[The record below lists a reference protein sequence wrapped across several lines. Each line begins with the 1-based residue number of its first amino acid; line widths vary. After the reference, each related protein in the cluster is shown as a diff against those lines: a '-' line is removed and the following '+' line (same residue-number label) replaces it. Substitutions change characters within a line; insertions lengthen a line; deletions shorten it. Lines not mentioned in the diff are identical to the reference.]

1 MKRKR
6 LSIKTRVTL
15 WYTTLLAVLVGLVVA
30 AVLVMSDSMEE
41 MQAKKLL
48 ETAVNHAADLL
59 VYDGEDVTFLE
70 PVETYEN
77 GTYLLFYD
85 ENYRFLDG
93 SWPQKFPNGVDA
105 ANRAFQAIRRGN
117 TTYYV
122 YDHLLEF
129 ASGGVWI
136 RGIYE
141 ATGAQFILDN
151 VVRVI
156 LIALPALAALAALGG
171 WLITRNAFRVVDE
184 LRQQADSISG
194 GQDLSRRIPV
204 NGERDELH
212 RLAGTLNRMF
222 DRLEDSFQAE
232 QQFISDVSHELRTPT
247 AVILAECQYALE
259 SGQMAEQTAA
269 LEVIQRQGK
278 RMSRMTEE
286 MLTLSRMERGQTQ
299 LAREETDLTE
309 LVEVICEDQQE
320 LLPEHLTLRWELE
333 PVMAEVHQDMMIRLV
348 INLLNNAVRYAKS
361 KIMVTLTCQNDT
373 VTLTVADDGAGIA
386 PEHQKRIFQR
396 LYQVEGDRTR
406 KSGGLGLGLAMCDQ
420 IIRQHG
426 GPISV
431 ESTLGEGS
439 RFLVTFP
446 ARQPTMGQHNTA
458 EPTQSNSDNT
468 GAVSDAAPQQSDD
481 QPASSAKQES
491 TAPVM
496 TGYLPRGDAIQ
507 IALRHA
513 GLKQA
518 DICDLSCK
526 LEEENGVMIYQV
538 EFEHGQYEYEYE
550 IDAKS
555 GKILDVDIDD

>member
-41 MQAKKLL
+41 MQAKKIL
-48 ETAVNHAADLL
+48 ENAVDHAADLL
-59 VYDGEDVTFLE
+59 VYDGGDVTFLE
-70 PVETYEN
+70 PVDTYED
-77 GTYLLFYD
+77 GIYLLFYD

-93 SWPQKFPNGVDA
+93 SWPRKFPNGIDA
-105 ANRAFQAIRRGN
+105 ANRAFQAVRQGN

-129 ASGGVWI
+129 ESGGVWI

-141 ATGAQFILDN
+141 ATGAQFILDS

-156 LIALPALAALAALGG
+156 LIALPALAVLAALGG

-194 GQDLSRRIPV
+194 GQDLSRRLPV
-204 NGERDELH
+204 NGERDELY

-247 AVILAECQYALE
+247 AVILAECQYALGAE
-259 SGQMAEQTAA
+259 QAEQTAA

-299 LAREETDLTE
+299 LEREETDLTE

-333 PVMAEVHQDMMIRLV
+333 PVTAEVHQDMMIRLV

-361 KIMVTLTCQNDT
+361 EILVTLTCQHDT
-373 VTLTVADDGAGIA
+373 VTLTVADDGVGIE

-396 LYQVEGDRTR
+396 FYQVDGARAR

-426 GPISV
+426 GRISV
-431 ESTLGEGS
+431 ESTPGEGS

-446 ARQPTMGQHNTA
+446 ARQ
-458 EPTQSNSDNT
+458 
-468 GAVSDAAPQQSDD
+468 
-481 QPASSAKQES
+481 
-491 TAPVM
+491 
-496 TGYLPRGDAIQ
+496 
-507 IALRHA
+507 
-513 GLKQA
+513 
-518 DICDLSCK
+518 
-526 LEEENGVMIYQV
+526 EEET
-538 EFEHGQYEYEYE
+538 
-550 IDAKS
+550 
-555 GKILDVDIDD
+555 

>member
-41 MQAKKLL
+41 MQAKKIL
-48 ETAVNHAADLL
+48 ENAVNHAADLM
-59 VYDGEDVTFLE
+59 VYDGTDVTFLE
-70 PVETYEN
+70 PVDTYED
-77 GTYLLFYD
+77 GIYLLFYD
-85 ENYRFLDG
+85 ENYQFLDG
-93 SWPQKFPNGVDA
+93 SWPRKFPNGIDA
-105 ANRAFQAIRRGN
+105 ANRAFQAVRQGN

-141 ATGAQFILDN
+141 ATGAQFILDS

-156 LIALPALAALAALGG
+156 LIALPALVVLAALGG

-204 NGERDELH
+204 NGERDELYH
-212 RLAGTLNRMF
+212 LAGTLNRMF

-247 AVILAECQYALE
+247 AVILAECQYALGAE
-259 SGQMAEQTAA
+259 QAEQTAA

-333 PVMAEVHQDMMIRLV
+333 PVTAEVHQDMMIRLV

-361 KIMVTLTCQNDT
+361 EILVTLTCHHDT
-373 VTLTVADDGAGIA
+373 VTLTVADDGVGIE

-396 LYQVEGDRTR
+396 FYQVDGARAR

-426 GPISV
+426 GRISV
-431 ESTLGEGS
+431 ESTPGEGS
-439 RFLVTFP
+439 RFFVTFP
-446 ARQPTMGQHNTA
+446 ARQ
-458 EPTQSNSDNT
+458 E
-468 GAVSDAAPQQSDD
+468 
-481 QPASSAKQES
+481 
-491 TAPVM
+491 
-496 TGYLPRGDAIQ
+496 
-507 IALRHA
+507 
-513 GLKQA
+513 
-518 DICDLSCK
+518 
-526 LEEENGVMIYQV
+526 V
-538 EFEHGQYEYEYE
+538 ET
-550 IDAKS
+550 
-555 GKILDVDIDD
+555 

>member
-15 WYTTLLAVLVGLVVA
+15 WYTTLLAVLVGLVAA

-41 MQAKKLL
+41 MQAKKIL
-48 ETAVNHAADLL
+48 ENAVNHTADLL
-59 VYDGEDVTFLE
+59 VYDGTDVTFLE
-70 PVETYEN
+70 PVDTYE
-77 GTYLLFYD
+77 GGIYLLFYD
-85 ENYRFLDG
+85 EKYQFLDG
-93 SWPQKFPNGVDA
+93 SWPRKFPNGIDA
-105 ANRAFQAIRRGN
+105 ANHAFQAVRQGN

-129 ASGGVWI
+129 ESGGVWI

-141 ATGAQFILDN
+141 AIGTQFILDS

-156 LIALPALAALAALGG
+156 LIVLPTLVVLAALGG

-204 NGERDELH
+204 NGERDELYH
-212 RLAGTLNRMF
+212 LAGTLNRMF

-247 AVILAECQYALE
+247 AVILAECQYALGAE
-259 SGQMAEQTAA
+259 QAEQTAA

-286 MLTLSRMERGQTQ
+286 MLTLSRMEQGQTQ

-333 PVMAEVHQDMMIRLV
+333 PVTAEVHQDMMIRLV

-361 KIMVTLTCQNDT
+361 EILVTLTCHHDT
-373 VTLTVADDGAGIA
+373 VTLTVADDGVGIE

-396 LYQVEGDRTR
+396 FYQVDGARAR

-426 GPISV
+426 GRISV
-431 ESTLGEGS
+431 ESTPGEGS
-439 RFLVTFP
+439 RFFVTFP
-446 ARQPTMGQHNTA
+446 ARQ
-458 EPTQSNSDNT
+458 
-468 GAVSDAAPQQSDD
+468 
-481 QPASSAKQES
+481 
-491 TAPVM
+491 
-496 TGYLPRGDAIQ
+496 
-507 IALRHA
+507 
-513 GLKQA
+513 
-518 DICDLSCK
+518 
-526 LEEENGVMIYQV
+526 EEEP
-538 EFEHGQYEYEYE
+538 
-550 IDAKS
+550 
-555 GKILDVDIDD
+555 

>member
-15 WYTTLLAVLVGLVVA
+15 WYTTLLAVLVGLVAA

-41 MQAKKLL
+41 MQAKKIL
-48 ETAVNHAADLL
+48 ENAVNHAADLL
-59 VYDGEDVTFLE
+59 VYDGTDVTFWE
-70 PVETYEN
+70 PVDTYE
-77 GTYLLFYD
+77 GGIYLLFYD
-85 ENYRFLDG
+85 EKYQFLDG
-93 SWPQKFPNGVDA
+93 SWPRKFPNGIDA
-105 ANRAFQAIRRGN
+105 ANRAFQAVRQGN

-129 ASGGVWI
+129 ESGGVWI

-141 ATGAQFILDN
+141 AIGAQFILDS

-156 LIALPALAALAALGG
+156 LIVLPTLVVLAALGG

-204 NGERDELH
+204 NGERDELYH
-212 RLAGTLNRMF
+212 LAGTLNRMF
-222 DRLEDSFQAE
+222 DRLEDSFRAE

-247 AVILAECQYALE
+247 AVILAECQYALGAE
-259 SGQMAEQTAA
+259 QAEQTAA

-333 PVMAEVHQDMMIRLV
+333 PVTAEVHQDMMIRLV

-361 KIMVTLTCQNDT
+361 EILVTLTCHHDT
-373 VTLTVADDGAGIA
+373 VTLTVADDGVGIE

-396 LYQVEGDRTR
+396 FYQVDGARAR

-426 GPISV
+426 GRISV
-431 ESTLGEGS
+431 ESTPGEGS
-439 RFLVTFP
+439 RFFVTFP
-446 ARQPTMGQHNTA
+446 ARQEV
-458 EPTQSNSDNT
+458 EP
-468 GAVSDAAPQQSDD
+468 
-481 QPASSAKQES
+481 
-491 TAPVM
+491 
-496 TGYLPRGDAIQ
+496 
-507 IALRHA
+507 
-513 GLKQA
+513 
-518 DICDLSCK
+518 
-526 LEEENGVMIYQV
+526 
-538 EFEHGQYEYEYE
+538 
-550 IDAKS
+550 
-555 GKILDVDIDD
+555 

>member
-15 WYTTLLAVLVGLVVA
+15 WYTTLLAVLVGLVAA

-41 MQAKKLL
+41 MQAKKIL
-48 ETAVNHAADLL
+48 ENAVNHAADLL
-59 VYDGEDVTFLE
+59 VYDGTDVTFLE
-70 PVETYEN
+70 PVDTYE
-77 GTYLLFYD
+77 GGIYLLFYD
-85 ENYRFLDG
+85 ETYQFLDG
-93 SWPQKFPNGVDA
+93 SWPRKFPNGIDA
-105 ANRAFQAIRRGN
+105 ANHAFQAVRQGN

-129 ASGGVWI
+129 ESGGVWI

-141 ATGAQFILDN
+141 AIGTQFILDS

-156 LIALPALAALAALGG
+156 LIVLPTLVVLAALGG

-204 NGERDELH
+204 NGERDELYH
-212 RLAGTLNRMF
+212 LAGTLNRMF

-247 AVILAECQYALE
+247 AVILAECQYALGAE
-259 SGQMAEQTAA
+259 QAEQTAA

-333 PVMAEVHQDMMIRLV
+333 PVTAEVHQDMMIRLV

-361 KIMVTLTCQNDT
+361 EILVTLTCHHDT
-373 VTLTVADDGAGIA
+373 VTLTVADDGVGIE

-396 LYQVEGDRTR
+396 FYQVDGARAR

-426 GPISV
+426 GRISV
-431 ESTLGEGS
+431 ESTPGEGS
-439 RFLVTFP
+439 RFFVTFP
-446 ARQPTMGQHNTA
+446 ARQ
-458 EPTQSNSDNT
+458 E
-468 GAVSDAAPQQSDD
+468 
-481 QPASSAKQES
+481 
-491 TAPVM
+491 
-496 TGYLPRGDAIQ
+496 
-507 IALRHA
+507 
-513 GLKQA
+513 
-518 DICDLSCK
+518 
-526 LEEENGVMIYQV
+526 V
-538 EFEHGQYEYEYE
+538 ET
-550 IDAKS
+550 
-555 GKILDVDIDD
+555 

>member
-15 WYTTLLAVLVGLVVA
+15 WYTTLLAVLVGLVAA

-41 MQAKKLL
+41 MQAKKIL
-48 ETAVNHAADLL
+48 ENAVNHAADLM
-59 VYDGEDVTFLE
+59 VYDGTDVTFLE
-70 PVETYEN
+70 PVDTYED
-77 GTYLLFYD
+77 GIYLLFYD
-85 ENYRFLDG
+85 ENYQFLDG
-93 SWPQKFPNGVDA
+93 SWPRKFPNGIDA
-105 ANRAFQAIRRGN
+105 ANRAFQAVRQGN

-141 ATGAQFILDN
+141 AIGTQFILDS

-156 LIALPALAALAALGG
+156 LIALPALVVLAALGG

-204 NGERDELH
+204 NGERDELYH
-212 RLAGTLNRMF
+212 LAGTLNRMF

-247 AVILAECQYALE
+247 AVILAECQYALGAE
-259 SGQMAEQTAA
+259 QAEQTAA

-299 LAREETDLTE
+299 LEREETDLTE

-333 PVMAEVHQDMMIRLV
+333 PVTAEVHQDMMIRLV

-361 KIMVTLTCQNDT
+361 EILVTLTCHHDT
-373 VTLTVADDGAGIA
+373 VTLTVADDGVGIE

-396 LYQVEGDRTR
+396 FYQVDGARAR

-426 GPISV
+426 GRISV
-431 ESTLGEGS
+431 ESTPGKGS
-439 RFLVTFP
+439 RFFVTFP
-446 ARQPTMGQHNTA
+446 ARQ
-458 EPTQSNSDNT
+458 E
-468 GAVSDAAPQQSDD
+468 
-481 QPASSAKQES
+481 
-491 TAPVM
+491 
-496 TGYLPRGDAIQ
+496 
-507 IALRHA
+507 
-513 GLKQA
+513 
-518 DICDLSCK
+518 
-526 LEEENGVMIYQV
+526 V
-538 EFEHGQYEYEYE
+538 ET
-550 IDAKS
+550 
-555 GKILDVDIDD
+555 

>member
-15 WYTTLLAVLVGLVVA
+15 WYTTLLAVLVGLVAA

-41 MQAKKLL
+41 MQAKKIL
-48 ETAVNHAADLL
+48 ENAVNHAADLL
-59 VYDGEDVTFLE
+59 VYDGTDVTFLE
-70 PVETYEN
+70 PVDTYE
-77 GTYLLFYD
+77 GGIYLLFYD
-85 ENYRFLDG
+85 EKYQFLDG
-93 SWPQKFPNGVDA
+93 SWPRKFPNGIDA
-105 ANRAFQAIRRGN
+105 ANRAFQAVRQGN

-129 ASGGVWI
+129 ESGGVWI

-141 ATGAQFILDN
+141 AIGAQFILDS

-156 LIALPALAALAALGG
+156 LIVLPTLVVLAALGG

-204 NGERDELH
+204 NGERDELYH
-212 RLAGTLNRMF
+212 LAGTLNRMF

-247 AVILAECQYALE
+247 AVILAECQYALGAE
-259 SGQMAEQTAA
+259 QAEQTAA

-286 MLTLSRMERGQTQ
+286 MLTLSRMEQGQTQ

-309 LVEVICEDQQE
+309 LVEGICEDQQE

-333 PVMAEVHQDMMIRLV
+333 PVTAEVHQDMMIRLV

-361 KIMVTLTCQNDT
+361 EILVTLTCHHDT
-373 VTLTVADDGAGIA
+373 VTLTVADDGVGIE

-396 LYQVEGDRTR
+396 FYQVDGARAR

-426 GPISV
+426 GRISV
-431 ESTLGEGS
+431 ESTPGEGS
-439 RFLVTFP
+439 RFFVTFP
-446 ARQPTMGQHNTA
+446 ARQ
-458 EPTQSNSDNT
+458 E
-468 GAVSDAAPQQSDD
+468 V
-481 QPASSAKQES
+481 
-491 TAPVM
+491 
-496 TGYLPRGDAIQ
+496 
-507 IALRHA
+507 
-513 GLKQA
+513 
-518 DICDLSCK
+518 
-526 LEEENGVMIYQV
+526 
-538 EFEHGQYEYEYE
+538 
-550 IDAKS
+550 
-555 GKILDVDIDD
+555 

>member
-41 MQAKKLL
+41 MQAKKIL
-48 ETAVNHAADLL
+48 EDAVNHAADLL
-59 VYDGEDVTFLE
+59 VYDGTDVTFLE
-70 PVETYEN
+70 PVDTYED
-77 GTYLLFYD
+77 GIYLLFYD
-85 ENYRFLDG
+85 ENYQFLDG
-93 SWPQKFPNGVDA
+93 SWPRKFPNGIDA
-105 ANRAFQAIRRGN
+105 ANRAFQAVGQGN

-141 ATGAQFILDN
+141 ATGAQFILDS

-156 LIALPALAALAALGG
+156 LIALPTLVILAALGG

-184 LRQQADSISG
+184 LRQQADSISV
-194 GQDLSRRIPV
+194 GQDLSLRLPV
-204 NGERDELH
+204 NGERDELY

-247 AVILAECQYALE
+247 AVILAECQYALGAE
-259 SGQMAEQTAA
+259 QAEQTAA

-333 PVMAEVHQDMMIRLV
+333 PVTAEVHQDMMIRLV

-361 KIMVTLTCQNDT
+361 EILVTLTCPNDT
-373 VTLTVADDGAGIA
+373 VTLTVADDGVGIE

-396 LYQVEGDRTR
+396 FYQVDGARAR

-426 GPISV
+426 GSISV
-431 ESTLGEGS
+431 ESTPGEGS

-446 ARQPTMGQHNTA
+446 ARQ
-458 EPTQSNSDNT
+458 
-468 GAVSDAAPQQSDD
+468 
-481 QPASSAKQES
+481 
-491 TAPVM
+491 
-496 TGYLPRGDAIQ
+496 
-507 IALRHA
+507 
-513 GLKQA
+513 
-518 DICDLSCK
+518 
-526 LEEENGVMIYQV
+526 EEET
-538 EFEHGQYEYEYE
+538 
-550 IDAKS
+550 
-555 GKILDVDIDD
+555 

>member
-15 WYTTLLAVLVGLVVA
+15 WYTTLLAVLVGLVAA

-41 MQAKKLL
+41 MQAKKIL
-48 ETAVNHAADLL
+48 ENAVNHTADLL
-59 VYDGEDVTFLE
+59 VYDGTDVTFLE
-70 PVETYEN
+70 PVDTYE
-77 GTYLLFYD
+77 GGIYLLFYD
-85 ENYRFLDG
+85 EKYQFLDG
-93 SWPQKFPNGVDA
+93 SWPRKFPNGIDA
-105 ANRAFQAIRRGN
+105 ANRAFQAVRQGN

-129 ASGGVWI
+129 ESGGVWI

-141 ATGAQFILDN
+141 AIGTQFILDS

-156 LIALPALAALAALGG
+156 LIVLPTLVVLAALGG

-204 NGERDELH
+204 NGERDELYH
-212 RLAGTLNRMF
+212 LAGTLNRMF

-247 AVILAECQYALE
+247 AVILAECQYALGAE
-259 SGQMAEQTAA
+259 QAEQTAA

-333 PVMAEVHQDMMIRLV
+333 PVTAEVHQDMMIRLV

-361 KIMVTLTCQNDT
+361 EIMVTLTCHHDT
-373 VTLTVADDGAGIA
+373 VTLTVADDGVGIE

-396 LYQVEGDRTR
+396 FYQVDGARAR

-426 GPISV
+426 GRISV
-431 ESTLGEGS
+431 ESTPGEGS
-439 RFLVTFP
+439 RFFVTFP
-446 ARQPTMGQHNTA
+446 ARQ
-458 EPTQSNSDNT
+458 E
-468 GAVSDAAPQQSDD
+468 
-481 QPASSAKQES
+481 
-491 TAPVM
+491 
-496 TGYLPRGDAIQ
+496 
-507 IALRHA
+507 
-513 GLKQA
+513 
-518 DICDLSCK
+518 
-526 LEEENGVMIYQV
+526 V
-538 EFEHGQYEYEYE
+538 ET
-550 IDAKS
+550 
-555 GKILDVDIDD
+555 

>member
-15 WYTTLLAVLVGLVVA
+15 WYTTLLAVLVGLVAA

-41 MQAKKLL
+41 MQAKKIL
-48 ETAVNHAADLL
+48 ENAVNHAADLM
-59 VYDGEDVTFLE
+59 VYDGTDVTFLE
-70 PVETYEN
+70 PVDTYED
-77 GTYLLFYD
+77 GIYLLFYD
-85 ENYRFLDG
+85 ENYQFLDG
-93 SWPQKFPNGVDA
+93 SWPRKFPNGIDA
-105 ANRAFQAIRRGN
+105 ANRAFQAVRQGN

-141 ATGAQFILDN
+141 ATGAQFILDS

-156 LIALPALAALAALGG
+156 LIALPALVVLAALGG

-204 NGERDELH
+204 NGERDELYH
-212 RLAGTLNRMF
+212 LAGTLNRMF

-247 AVILAECQYALE
+247 AVILAECQYALGAE
-259 SGQMAEQTAA
+259 QAEQTAA

-299 LAREETDLTE
+299 LEREETDLTE

-333 PVMAEVHQDMMIRLV
+333 PVTAEVHQDMMIRLV

-361 KIMVTLTCQNDT
+361 EILVTLTCHHDT
-373 VTLTVADDGAGIA
+373 VTLTVADDGVGIE

-396 LYQVEGDRTR
+396 FYQVDGARAR

-426 GPISV
+426 GRISV
-431 ESTLGEGS
+431 ESTPGEGS
-439 RFLVTFP
+439 RFFVTFP
-446 ARQPTMGQHNTA
+446 ARQ
-458 EPTQSNSDNT
+458 E
-468 GAVSDAAPQQSDD
+468 
-481 QPASSAKQES
+481 
-491 TAPVM
+491 
-496 TGYLPRGDAIQ
+496 
-507 IALRHA
+507 
-513 GLKQA
+513 
-518 DICDLSCK
+518 
-526 LEEENGVMIYQV
+526 V
-538 EFEHGQYEYEYE
+538 ET
-550 IDAKS
+550 
-555 GKILDVDIDD
+555 

>member
-15 WYTTLLAVLVGLVVA
+15 WYTALLAVLVGLVAA

-41 MQAKKLL
+41 MQAKKIL
-48 ETAVNHAADLL
+48 ENAVNHAADLL
-59 VYDGEDVTFLE
+59 VYDGTDVTFLE
-70 PVETYEN
+70 PVDTYE
-77 GTYLLFYD
+77 GGIYLLFYD
-85 ENYRFLDG
+85 EKYQFLDG
-93 SWPQKFPNGVDA
+93 SWPRKFPNGIDA
-105 ANRAFQAIRRGN
+105 ANHAFQAVRQGN

-129 ASGGVWI
+129 ESGGVWI

-141 ATGAQFILDN
+141 AIGTQFILDS

-156 LIALPALAALAALGG
+156 LIVLPTLVVLAALGG

-204 NGERDELH
+204 NGERDELYH
-212 RLAGTLNRMF
+212 LAGTLNRMF

-247 AVILAECQYALE
+247 AVILAECQYALGAE
-259 SGQMAEQTAA
+259 QAEQTAA

-286 MLTLSRMERGQTQ
+286 MLTLSRMEQGQTQ

-361 KIMVTLTCQNDT
+361 EILVTLTCHHDT
-373 VTLTVADDGAGIA
+373 VTLTVADDGVGIE

-396 LYQVEGDRTR
+396 FYQVDGARAR

-426 GPISV
+426 GRISV
-431 ESTLGEGS
+431 ESTPGEGS
-439 RFLVTFP
+439 RFFVTFP
-446 ARQPTMGQHNTA
+446 ARQ
-458 EPTQSNSDNT
+458 E
-468 GAVSDAAPQQSDD
+468 
-481 QPASSAKQES
+481 
-491 TAPVM
+491 
-496 TGYLPRGDAIQ
+496 
-507 IALRHA
+507 
-513 GLKQA
+513 
-518 DICDLSCK
+518 
-526 LEEENGVMIYQV
+526 V
-538 EFEHGQYEYEYE
+538 ET
-550 IDAKS
+550 
-555 GKILDVDIDD
+555 

>member
-15 WYTTLLAVLVGLVVA
+15 WYTALLAVLVGLVAA

-41 MQAKKLL
+41 MQAKKIL
-48 ETAVNHAADLL
+48 ENAVNHAADLL
-59 VYDGEDVTFLE
+59 VYDGTDVTFLE
-70 PVETYEN
+70 PVDTYE
-77 GTYLLFYD
+77 GGIYLLFYD
-85 ENYRFLDG
+85 EKYQFLDG
-93 SWPQKFPNGVDA
+93 SWPRKFPNGIDA
-105 ANRAFQAIRRGN
+105 ANHAFQAVRQGN

-129 ASGGVWI
+129 ESGGVWI

-141 ATGAQFILDN
+141 AIGTQFILDS

-156 LIALPALAALAALGG
+156 LIVLPTLVVLAALGG

-204 NGERDELH
+204 NGERDELYH
-212 RLAGTLNRMF
+212 LAGTLNRMF

-247 AVILAECQYALE
+247 AVILAECQYALGAE
-259 SGQMAEQTAA
+259 QAEQTAA

-286 MLTLSRMERGQTQ
+286 MLTLSRMEQGQTR

-333 PVMAEVHQDMMIRLV
+333 PVTAEVHQDMMIRLV

-361 KIMVTLTCQNDT
+361 EILVTLTCHHDT
-373 VTLTVADDGAGIA
+373 VTLTVADDGVGIE

-396 LYQVEGDRTR
+396 FYQVDGARAR

-426 GPISV
+426 GRISV
-431 ESTLGEGS
+431 ESTPGEGS
-439 RFLVTFP
+439 RFFVTFP
-446 ARQPTMGQHNTA
+446 ARQ
-458 EPTQSNSDNT
+458 
-468 GAVSDAAPQQSDD
+468 
-481 QPASSAKQES
+481 
-491 TAPVM
+491 
-496 TGYLPRGDAIQ
+496 
-507 IALRHA
+507 
-513 GLKQA
+513 
-518 DICDLSCK
+518 
-526 LEEENGVMIYQV
+526 EEET
-538 EFEHGQYEYEYE
+538 
-550 IDAKS
+550 
-555 GKILDVDIDD
+555 

>member
-15 WYTTLLAVLVGLVVA
+15 WYTTLLAVLVGLVAA

-41 MQAKKLL
+41 MQAKKIL
-48 ETAVNHAADLL
+48 ENAVNHAADLM
-59 VYDGEDVTFLE
+59 VYDGTDVTFLE
-70 PVETYEN
+70 PVGTYED
-77 GTYLLFYD
+77 GIYLLFYD
-85 ENYRFLDG
+85 ENYQFLDG
-93 SWPQKFPNGVDA
+93 SWPRKFPNGIDA
-105 ANRAFQAIRRGN
+105 ANRAFQAVRQGN

-141 ATGAQFILDN
+141 AIGTQFILDS

-156 LIALPALAALAALGG
+156 LIALPALVVLAALGG

-204 NGERDELH
+204 NGERDELYH
-212 RLAGTLNRMF
+212 LAGTLNRMF

-247 AVILAECQYALE
+247 AVILAECQYALGAE
-259 SGQMAEQTAA
+259 QAEQTAA

-333 PVMAEVHQDMMIRLV
+333 PVTAEVHQDMMIRLV

-361 KIMVTLTCQNDT
+361 EILVTLTCHHDT
-373 VTLTVADDGAGIA
+373 VTLTVADDGVGIE

-396 LYQVEGDRTR
+396 FYQVDGARAR

-426 GPISV
+426 GRISV
-431 ESTLGEGS
+431 ESTPGEGS
-439 RFLVTFP
+439 RFFVTFP
-446 ARQPTMGQHNTA
+446 ARQ
-458 EPTQSNSDNT
+458 E
-468 GAVSDAAPQQSDD
+468 
-481 QPASSAKQES
+481 
-491 TAPVM
+491 
-496 TGYLPRGDAIQ
+496 
-507 IALRHA
+507 
-513 GLKQA
+513 
-518 DICDLSCK
+518 
-526 LEEENGVMIYQV
+526 V
-538 EFEHGQYEYEYE
+538 ET
-550 IDAKS
+550 
-555 GKILDVDIDD
+555 

>member
-41 MQAKKLL
+41 MQAKKIL
-48 ETAVNHAADLL
+48 ENAVNHAADLM

-70 PVETYEN
+70 PVDTYED
-77 GTYLLFYD
+77 GIYLLFYD
-85 ENYRFLDG
+85 ENYQFLDG
-93 SWPQKFPNGVDA
+93 SWPRKFPNGIDA
-105 ANRAFQAIRRGN
+105 ANRAFQAVRQGN

-141 ATGAQFILDN
+141 ATGAQFILDS

-156 LIALPALAALAALGG
+156 LIALPALVVLAALGG

-204 NGERDELH
+204 NGERDELYH
-212 RLAGTLNRMF
+212 LAGTLNRMF

-247 AVILAECQYALE
+247 AVILAECQYALGAE
-259 SGQMAEQTAA
+259 QAEQTAA

-333 PVMAEVHQDMMIRLV
+333 PVTAEVHQDMMIRLV

-361 KIMVTLTCQNDT
+361 EILVTLTCHHDT
-373 VTLTVADDGAGIA
+373 VTLTVADDGVGIE

-396 LYQVEGDRTR
+396 FYQVDGARAR

-426 GPISV
+426 GRISV
-431 ESTLGEGS
+431 ESTPGKGS
-439 RFLVTFP
+439 RFFVTFP
-446 ARQPTMGQHNTA
+446 ARQ
-458 EPTQSNSDNT
+458 
-468 GAVSDAAPQQSDD
+468 
-481 QPASSAKQES
+481 
-491 TAPVM
+491 
-496 TGYLPRGDAIQ
+496 
-507 IALRHA
+507 
-513 GLKQA
+513 
-518 DICDLSCK
+518 
-526 LEEENGVMIYQV
+526 EEET
-538 EFEHGQYEYEYE
+538 
-550 IDAKS
+550 
-555 GKILDVDIDD
+555 

>member
-15 WYTTLLAVLVGLVVA
+15 WYTTLLAVLVGLVAA

-41 MQAKKLL
+41 MQAKKIL
-48 ETAVNHAADLL
+48 ENAVNHAADLL
-59 VYDGEDVTFLE
+59 VYDGTDVTFLE
-70 PVETYEN
+70 PVDTYE
-77 GTYLLFYD
+77 GGIYLLFYD
-85 ENYRFLDG
+85 EKYQFLDG
-93 SWPQKFPNGVDA
+93 SWPRKFPNGIDA
-105 ANRAFQAIRRGN
+105 ANHAFQAVRQGN

-129 ASGGVWI
+129 ESGGVWI

-141 ATGAQFILDN
+141 AIDTQFILDS

-156 LIALPALAALAALGG
+156 LIVLPTLVVLAALGG

-204 NGERDELH
+204 NGERDELYH
-212 RLAGTLNRMF
+212 LAGTLNRMF

-247 AVILAECQYALE
+247 AVILAECQYALGAE
-259 SGQMAEQTAA
+259 QAEQTAA

-286 MLTLSRMERGQTQ
+286 MLTLSRMEQGQTQ

-333 PVMAEVHQDMMIRLV
+333 PVTAEVHQDMMIRLV

-361 KIMVTLTCQNDT
+361 EILVTLTCHHDT
-373 VTLTVADDGAGIA
+373 VTLTVADDGVGIE

-396 LYQVEGDRTR
+396 FYQVDGARAR

-426 GPISV
+426 GRISV
-431 ESTLGEGS
+431 ESTPGEGS
-439 RFLVTFP
+439 RFFVTFP
-446 ARQPTMGQHNTA
+446 ARQEV
-458 EPTQSNSDNT
+458 EP
-468 GAVSDAAPQQSDD
+468 
-481 QPASSAKQES
+481 
-491 TAPVM
+491 
-496 TGYLPRGDAIQ
+496 
-507 IALRHA
+507 
-513 GLKQA
+513 
-518 DICDLSCK
+518 
-526 LEEENGVMIYQV
+526 
-538 EFEHGQYEYEYE
+538 
-550 IDAKS
+550 
-555 GKILDVDIDD
+555 

>member
-15 WYTTLLAVLVGLVVA
+15 WYTTLLAVLVGLVAA

-41 MQAKKLL
+41 MQAKKIL
-48 ETAVNHAADLL
+48 ENAVNHTADLL
-59 VYDGEDVTFLE
+59 VYDGTDVTFLE
-70 PVETYEN
+70 PVDTYE
-77 GTYLLFYD
+77 GGIYLLFYD
-85 ENYRFLDG
+85 EKYQFLDG
-93 SWPQKFPNGVDA
+93 SWPRKFPNGIDA
-105 ANRAFQAIRRGN
+105 ANRAFQAVRQGN

-129 ASGGVWI
+129 ESGGVWI

-141 ATGAQFILDN
+141 AIGTQFILDS

-156 LIALPALAALAALGG
+156 LIVLPTLVVLAALGG

-204 NGERDELH
+204 NGERDELYH
-212 RLAGTLNRMF
+212 LAGTLNRMF

-247 AVILAECQYALE
+247 AVILAECQYALGAE
-259 SGQMAEQTAA
+259 QAEQTAA

-286 MLTLSRMERGQTQ
+286 MLTLSRMEQGQTQ

-333 PVMAEVHQDMMIRLV
+333 PVTAEVHQDMMIRLV

-361 KIMVTLTCQNDT
+361 EILVTLTCHHDT
-373 VTLTVADDGAGIA
+373 VTLTVADDGVGIE

-396 LYQVEGDRTR
+396 FYQVDGARAR

-426 GPISV
+426 GRISV
-431 ESTLGEGS
+431 ESTPGEGS
-439 RFLVTFP
+439 RFFVTFP
-446 ARQPTMGQHNTA
+446 ARQ
-458 EPTQSNSDNT
+458 
-468 GAVSDAAPQQSDD
+468 
-481 QPASSAKQES
+481 
-491 TAPVM
+491 
-496 TGYLPRGDAIQ
+496 
-507 IALRHA
+507 
-513 GLKQA
+513 
-518 DICDLSCK
+518 
-526 LEEENGVMIYQV
+526 EEET
-538 EFEHGQYEYEYE
+538 
-550 IDAKS
+550 
-555 GKILDVDIDD
+555 

>member
-15 WYTTLLAVLVGLVVA
+15 WYTTLLAVLVGLVAA

-41 MQAKKLL
+41 MQAKKIL
-48 ETAVNHAADLL
+48 ENAVNHAADLL
-59 VYDGEDVTFLE
+59 VYDGTDVTFLE
-70 PVETYEN
+70 PVDTYE
-77 GTYLLFYD
+77 GGIYLLFYD
-85 ENYRFLDG
+85 EKYQFLDG
-93 SWPQKFPNGVDA
+93 SWPRKFPNGIDA
-105 ANRAFQAIRRGN
+105 ANRAFQAVRQGN

-129 ASGGVWI
+129 ESGGVWI

-141 ATGAQFILDN
+141 AIGAQFILDS

-156 LIALPALAALAALGG
+156 LIVLPTLVVLAALGG

-204 NGERDELH
+204 NGERDELYH
-212 RLAGTLNRMF
+212 LAGTLNRMF

-247 AVILAECQYALE
+247 AVILAECQYALGAE
-259 SGQMAEQTAA
+259 QAEQTAA

-333 PVMAEVHQDMMIRLV
+333 PVTAEVHQDMMIRLV

-361 KIMVTLTCQNDT
+361 EIMVTLTCHHDT
-373 VTLTVADDGAGIA
+373 VTLTVADDGVGIE

-396 LYQVEGDRTR
+396 FYQVDGARAR

-426 GPISV
+426 GRISV
-431 ESTLGEGS
+431 ESTPGEGS
-439 RFLVTFP
+439 RFFVTFP
-446 ARQPTMGQHNTA
+446 ARQ
-458 EPTQSNSDNT
+458 E
-468 GAVSDAAPQQSDD
+468 
-481 QPASSAKQES
+481 
-491 TAPVM
+491 
-496 TGYLPRGDAIQ
+496 
-507 IALRHA
+507 
-513 GLKQA
+513 
-518 DICDLSCK
+518 
-526 LEEENGVMIYQV
+526 V
-538 EFEHGQYEYEYE
+538 ET
-550 IDAKS
+550 
-555 GKILDVDIDD
+555 

>member
-15 WYTTLLAVLVGLVVA
+15 WYTTLLAVLVGLVAA

-41 MQAKKLL
+41 MQAKKIL
-48 ETAVNHAADLL
+48 ENAVNHAADLL
-59 VYDGEDVTFLE
+59 VYDGTDVTFLE
-70 PVETYEN
+70 PVDTYE
-77 GTYLLFYD
+77 GGIYLLFYD
-85 ENYRFLDG
+85 EKYQFLDG
-93 SWPQKFPNGVDA
+93 SWPRKFPNGIDA
-105 ANRAFQAIRRGN
+105 ANRAFQAVRRGN

-129 ASGGVWI
+129 ESGGVWI

-141 ATGAQFILDN
+141 AIGAQFILDS

-156 LIALPALAALAALGG
+156 LIVLPTLVVLAALGG

-204 NGERDELH
+204 NGERDELYH
-212 RLAGTLNRMF
+212 LAGTLNRMF

-247 AVILAECQYALE
+247 AVILAECQYALGAE
-259 SGQMAEQTAA
+259 QAEQTAA

-286 MLTLSRMERGQTQ
+286 MLTLSRMEQGQTQ

-333 PVMAEVHQDMMIRLV
+333 PVTAEVHQDMMIRLV

-361 KIMVTLTCQNDT
+361 EILVTLTCHHDT
-373 VTLTVADDGAGIA
+373 VTLTVADDGVGIE

-396 LYQVEGDRTR
+396 FYQVDGARAR

-426 GPISV
+426 GRISV
-431 ESTLGEGS
+431 ESTPGEGS
-439 RFLVTFP
+439 RFFVTFP
-446 ARQPTMGQHNTA
+446 ARQ
-458 EPTQSNSDNT
+458 
-468 GAVSDAAPQQSDD
+468 
-481 QPASSAKQES
+481 
-491 TAPVM
+491 
-496 TGYLPRGDAIQ
+496 
-507 IALRHA
+507 
-513 GLKQA
+513 
-518 DICDLSCK
+518 
-526 LEEENGVMIYQV
+526 EEET
-538 EFEHGQYEYEYE
+538 
-550 IDAKS
+550 
-555 GKILDVDIDD
+555 

>member
-15 WYTTLLAVLVGLVVA
+15 WYTTLLAVLVGLVAA

-41 MQAKKLL
+41 MQAKKIL
-48 ETAVNHAADLL
+48 ENAVNHAADLL
-59 VYDGEDVTFLE
+59 VYDGTDVTFLE
-70 PVETYEN
+70 PVDTYE
-77 GTYLLFYD
+77 GGIYLLFYD
-85 ENYRFLDG
+85 EKYQFLDG
-93 SWPQKFPNGVDA
+93 SWPRKFPNGIDA
-105 ANRAFQAIRRGN
+105 ANHAFQAVRQGN

-129 ASGGVWI
+129 ESGGVWI

-141 ATGAQFILDN
+141 AIGTQFILDS

-156 LIALPALAALAALGG
+156 LIVLPTLVVLAALGG

-204 NGERDELH
+204 NGERDELYH
-212 RLAGTLNRMF
+212 LAGTLNRMF

-247 AVILAECQYALE
+247 AVILAECQYALGAE
-259 SGQMAEQTAA
+259 QAEQTAA

-333 PVMAEVHQDMMIRLV
+333 PVTAEVHQDMMIRLV

-361 KIMVTLTCQNDT
+361 EILVTLTCHHDT
-373 VTLTVADDGAGIA
+373 VTLTVADDGVGIE

-396 LYQVEGDRTR
+396 FYQVDGARAR

-426 GPISV
+426 GRISV
-431 ESTLGEGS
+431 ESTPGEGS
-439 RFLVTFP
+439 RFFVTFP
-446 ARQPTMGQHNTA
+446 ARQ
-458 EPTQSNSDNT
+458 E
-468 GAVSDAAPQQSDD
+468 
-481 QPASSAKQES
+481 
-491 TAPVM
+491 
-496 TGYLPRGDAIQ
+496 
-507 IALRHA
+507 
-513 GLKQA
+513 
-518 DICDLSCK
+518 
-526 LEEENGVMIYQV
+526 V
-538 EFEHGQYEYEYE
+538 ET
-550 IDAKS
+550 
-555 GKILDVDIDD
+555 

>member
-41 MQAKKLL
+41 MQAKKIL
-48 ETAVNHAADLL
+48 EDAVNHAADLL
-59 VYDGEDVTFLE
+59 MYDGEDVTFLE
-70 PVETYEN
+70 PVDTYED
-77 GTYLLFYD
+77 GIYLLLYD
-85 ENYRFLDG
+85 ENYQFLDG
-93 SWPQKFPNGVDA
+93 SWPRKFPNGIDA
-105 ANRAFQAIRRGN
+105 ANRAFQAVGQGN

-141 ATGAQFILDN
+141 ATGAQFILDS

-156 LIALPALAALAALGG
+156 LIALPTLVVLAALGG

-204 NGERDELH
+204 NGERDELY

-247 AVILAECQYALE
+247 AVILAECQYALGAE
-259 SGQMAEQTAA
+259 QAEQTAA

-333 PVMAEVHQDMMIRLV
+333 PVTAEVHQDMMIRLV

-361 KIMVTLTCQNDT
+361 EILVTLTCQHGT
-373 VTLTVADDGAGIA
+373 VTLTVSDDGVGIE

-396 LYQVEGDRTR
+396 FYQVDGARAR

-426 GPISV
+426 GRISV
-431 ESTLGEGS
+431 ESTPGEGS
-439 RFLVTFP
+439 RFFVTFP
-446 ARQPTMGQHNTA
+446 ARQ
-458 EPTQSNSDNT
+458 
-468 GAVSDAAPQQSDD
+468 
-481 QPASSAKQES
+481 
-491 TAPVM
+491 
-496 TGYLPRGDAIQ
+496 
-507 IALRHA
+507 
-513 GLKQA
+513 
-518 DICDLSCK
+518 
-526 LEEENGVMIYQV
+526 EE
-538 EFEHGQYEYEYE
+538 
-550 IDAKS
+550 AT
-555 GKILDVDIDD
+555 

>member
-41 MQAKKLL
+41 MQAKKIL
-48 ETAVNHAADLL
+48 EDAVNHAADLL
-59 VYDGEDVTFLE
+59 MYDGEDVTFLE
-70 PVETYEN
+70 PVDTYED
-77 GTYLLFYD
+77 GIYLLFYD
-85 ENYRFLDG
+85 ENYQFLDG
-93 SWPQKFPNGVDA
+93 SWPRKFPNGIDA
-105 ANRAFQAIRRGN
+105 ANRAFQAVGQGN

-141 ATGAQFILDN
+141 ATGAQFILDS

-156 LIALPALAALAALGG
+156 LIALPTLVVLAALGG

-204 NGERDELH
+204 NGERDELY

-247 AVILAECQYALE
+247 AVILAECQYALGAE
-259 SGQMAEQTAA
+259 QAEQTAA

-333 PVMAEVHQDMMIRLV
+333 PVTAEVHQDMMIRLV

-361 KIMVTLTCQNDT
+361 EILVTLTCPNDT
-373 VTLTVADDGAGIA
+373 VTLTVADDGVGIE

-396 LYQVEGDRTR
+396 FYQVDGARAR

-426 GPISV
+426 GRISV
-431 ESTLGEGS
+431 ESTPGEGS

-446 ARQPTMGQHNTA
+446 ARQ
-458 EPTQSNSDNT
+458 
-468 GAVSDAAPQQSDD
+468 
-481 QPASSAKQES
+481 
-491 TAPVM
+491 
-496 TGYLPRGDAIQ
+496 
-507 IALRHA
+507 
-513 GLKQA
+513 
-518 DICDLSCK
+518 
-526 LEEENGVMIYQV
+526 EEET
-538 EFEHGQYEYEYE
+538 
-550 IDAKS
+550 
-555 GKILDVDIDD
+555 

>member
-15 WYTTLLAVLVGLVVA
+15 WYTTLLAVLVGLVA
-30 AVLVMSDSMEE
+30 ATVLVMSDSMEE
-41 MQAKKLL
+41 MQAKKIL
-48 ETAVNHAADLL
+48 ENAVNHAADLL
-59 VYDGEDVTFLE
+59 VYDGTDVTFLE
-70 PVETYEN
+70 PVDTYE
-77 GTYLLFYD
+77 GGIYLLFYD
-85 ENYRFLDG
+85 EKYQFLDG
-93 SWPQKFPNGVDA
+93 SWPRKFPNGIDA
-105 ANRAFQAIRRGN
+105 ANHAFQAVRQGN

-129 ASGGVWI
+129 ESGGVWI

-141 ATGAQFILDN
+141 AIGTQFILDS

-156 LIALPALAALAALGG
+156 LIVLPTLVVLAALGG

-204 NGERDELH
+204 NGERDELYH
-212 RLAGTLNRMF
+212 LAGTLNRMF

-247 AVILAECQYALE
+247 AVILAECQYALGAE
-259 SGQMAEQTAA
+259 QAEQTAA

-286 MLTLSRMERGQTQ
+286 MLTLSRMEQGQTQ

-333 PVMAEVHQDMMIRLV
+333 PVTAEVHQDMMIRLV

-361 KIMVTLTCQNDT
+361 EILVTLTCHHDT
-373 VTLTVADDGAGIA
+373 VTLTVADDGVGIE

-396 LYQVEGDRTR
+396 FYQVDGARAR

-426 GPISV
+426 GRISV
-431 ESTLGEGS
+431 ESTPGEGS
-439 RFLVTFP
+439 RFFVTFP
-446 ARQPTMGQHNTA
+446 ARQ
-458 EPTQSNSDNT
+458 E
-468 GAVSDAAPQQSDD
+468 
-481 QPASSAKQES
+481 
-491 TAPVM
+491 
-496 TGYLPRGDAIQ
+496 
-507 IALRHA
+507 
-513 GLKQA
+513 
-518 DICDLSCK
+518 
-526 LEEENGVMIYQV
+526 V
-538 EFEHGQYEYEYE
+538 ET
-550 IDAKS
+550 
-555 GKILDVDIDD
+555 

>member
-15 WYTTLLAVLVGLVVA
+15 WYTTLLAVLVGLVAA

-41 MQAKKLL
+41 MQAKKIL
-48 ETAVNHAADLL
+48 ENAVNHAADLL
-59 VYDGEDVTFLE
+59 VYDGTDVTFLE
-70 PVETYEN
+70 PVDTYE
-77 GTYLLFYD
+77 GGIYLLFYD
-85 ENYRFLDG
+85 EKYQFLDG
-93 SWPQKFPNGVDA
+93 SWPRKFPNGIDA
-105 ANRAFQAIRRGN
+105 ANRAFQAVRQGN

-129 ASGGVWI
+129 ESGGVWI

-141 ATGAQFILDN
+141 AIGAQFILDS

-156 LIALPALAALAALGG
+156 LIVLPTLVVLAALGG

-204 NGERDELH
+204 NGERDELYH
-212 RLAGTLNRMF
+212 LAGTLNRMF

-247 AVILAECQYALE
+247 AVILAECQYALGAE
-259 SGQMAEQTAA
+259 QAEQTAA

-286 MLTLSRMERGQTQ
+286 MLTLSRMEQGQTQ

-333 PVMAEVHQDMMIRLV
+333 PVTAEVHQDMMIRLV

-361 KIMVTLTCQNDT
+361 EILVTLTCHHDT
-373 VTLTVADDGAGIA
+373 VTLTVADDGVGIE

-396 LYQVEGDRTR
+396 FYQVDGARAR

-426 GPISV
+426 GRISV
-431 ESTLGEGS
+431 ESTPGEGS
-439 RFLVTFP
+439 RFFVTFP
-446 ARQPTMGQHNTA
+446 ARQ
-458 EPTQSNSDNT
+458 
-468 GAVSDAAPQQSDD
+468 
-481 QPASSAKQES
+481 
-491 TAPVM
+491 
-496 TGYLPRGDAIQ
+496 
-507 IALRHA
+507 
-513 GLKQA
+513 
-518 DICDLSCK
+518 
-526 LEEENGVMIYQV
+526 EEET
-538 EFEHGQYEYEYE
+538 
-550 IDAKS
+550 
-555 GKILDVDIDD
+555 

>member
-15 WYTTLLAVLVGLVVA
+15 WYTTLLAVLVGLVAA

-41 MQAKKLL
+41 MQAKKIL
-48 ETAVNHAADLL
+48 ENAVNHTADLL
-59 VYDGEDVTFLE
+59 VYDGTDVTFLE
-70 PVETYEN
+70 PVDTYED
-77 GTYLLFYD
+77 GIYLLFYD
-85 ENYRFLDG
+85 ENYQFLDG
-93 SWPQKFPNGVDA
+93 SWPRKFPNGIDA
-105 ANRAFQAIRRGN
+105 ANRAFQAVRQGN

-141 ATGAQFILDN
+141 AIGTQFILDS

-156 LIALPALAALAALGG
+156 LIALPALAVLAALGG

-204 NGERDELH
+204 NGERDELY

-247 AVILAECQYALE
+247 AVILAECQYALGAE
-259 SGQMAEQTAA
+259 QAEQTAA

-286 MLTLSRMERGQTQ
+286 MLTLSRMEQGQTQ

-333 PVMAEVHQDMMIRLV
+333 PVTAEVHQDMMIRLV

-361 KIMVTLTCQNDT
+361 EILVTLTCHHDT
-373 VTLTVADDGAGIA
+373 VTLTVADDGVGIE

-396 LYQVEGDRTR
+396 FYQVDGARAR

-426 GPISV
+426 GRISV
-431 ESTLGEGS
+431 ESTPGEGS
-439 RFLVTFP
+439 RFFVTFP
-446 ARQPTMGQHNTA
+446 ARQ
-458 EPTQSNSDNT
+458 E
-468 GAVSDAAPQQSDD
+468 
-481 QPASSAKQES
+481 
-491 TAPVM
+491 
-496 TGYLPRGDAIQ
+496 
-507 IALRHA
+507 
-513 GLKQA
+513 
-518 DICDLSCK
+518 
-526 LEEENGVMIYQV
+526 V
-538 EFEHGQYEYEYE
+538 ET
-550 IDAKS
+550 
-555 GKILDVDIDD
+555 

>member
-15 WYTTLLAVLVGLVVA
+15 WYTTLLAVLVGLVAA

-41 MQAKKLL
+41 MQAKKIL
-48 ETAVNHAADLL
+48 ENAVNHAADLL
-59 VYDGEDVTFLE
+59 VYDGTDVTFLE
-70 PVETYEN
+70 PVDTYE
-77 GTYLLFYD
+77 GGIYLLFYD
-85 ENYRFLDG
+85 EKYQFLDG
-93 SWPQKFPNGVDA
+93 SWPRKFPNGIDA
-105 ANRAFQAIRRGN
+105 ANRAFQAVRQGN

-129 ASGGVWI
+129 ESGGVWI

-141 ATGAQFILDN
+141 AIGAQFILDS

-156 LIALPALAALAALGG
+156 LIVLPTLVVLAALGG

-204 NGERDELH
+204 NGERDELYH
-212 RLAGTLNRMF
+212 LAGTLNRMF

-247 AVILAECQYALE
+247 AVILAECQYALGAE
-259 SGQMAEQTAA
+259 QAEQTAA

-333 PVMAEVHQDMMIRLV
+333 PVTAEVHQDMMIRLV

-361 KIMVTLTCQNDT
+361 EILVTLTCHHDT
-373 VTLTVADDGAGIA
+373 VTLTVADDGVGIE

-396 LYQVEGDRTR
+396 FYQVDGARAR

-426 GPISV
+426 GRISV
-431 ESTLGEGS
+431 ESTPGEGS
-439 RFLVTFP
+439 RFFVTFP
-446 ARQPTMGQHNTA
+446 ARQ
-458 EPTQSNSDNT
+458 E
-468 GAVSDAAPQQSDD
+468 
-481 QPASSAKQES
+481 
-491 TAPVM
+491 
-496 TGYLPRGDAIQ
+496 
-507 IALRHA
+507 
-513 GLKQA
+513 
-518 DICDLSCK
+518 
-526 LEEENGVMIYQV
+526 V
-538 EFEHGQYEYEYE
+538 ET
-550 IDAKS
+550 
-555 GKILDVDIDD
+555 

>member
-41 MQAKKLL
+41 MQAKKIL
-48 ETAVNHAADLL
+48 ENAVNHAADLM
-59 VYDGEDVTFLE
+59 VYDGTDVTFLE
-70 PVETYEN
+70 PVDTYED
-77 GTYLLFYD
+77 GIYLLFYD
-85 ENYRFLDG
+85 ENYQFLDG
-93 SWPQKFPNGVDA
+93 SWPRKFPNGIDA
-105 ANRAFQAIRRGN
+105 ANRAFQAVRQGN

-141 ATGAQFILDN
+141 ATGAQFILDS

-156 LIALPALAALAALGG
+156 LIALPTLVVLAALGG

-204 NGERDELH
+204 NGERDELYH
-212 RLAGTLNRMF
+212 LAGTLNRMF

-247 AVILAECQYALE
+247 AVILAECQYALGAE
-259 SGQMAEQTAA
+259 QAEQTAA

-299 LAREETDLTE
+299 LAREDTDLTE

-333 PVMAEVHQDMMIRLV
+333 PVTAEVHQDMMIRLV

-361 KIMVTLTCQNDT
+361 EILVTLTCQHGT
-373 VTLTVADDGAGIA
+373 VTLTVSDDGVGIE
-386 PEHQKRIFQR
+386 PEHQKHIFQR
-396 LYQVEGDRTR
+396 FYQVDGARTR

-426 GPISV
+426 GRISV
-431 ESTLGEGS
+431 ESTPGKGS
-439 RFLVTFP
+439 RFFVTFP
-446 ARQPTMGQHNTA
+446 ARQ
-458 EPTQSNSDNT
+458 
-468 GAVSDAAPQQSDD
+468 
-481 QPASSAKQES
+481 
-491 TAPVM
+491 
-496 TGYLPRGDAIQ
+496 
-507 IALRHA
+507 
-513 GLKQA
+513 
-518 DICDLSCK
+518 
-526 LEEENGVMIYQV
+526 EEET
-538 EFEHGQYEYEYE
+538 
-550 IDAKS
+550 
-555 GKILDVDIDD
+555 

>member
-15 WYTTLLAVLVGLVVA
+15 WYTTLLAVLVGLVAV

-41 MQAKKLL
+41 MQAKKIL
-48 ETAVNHAADLL
+48 ENAVNHAADLL
-59 VYDGEDVTFLE
+59 VYDGTDVTFLE
-70 PVETYEN
+70 PVDTYE
-77 GTYLLFYD
+77 GGIYLLFYD
-85 ENYRFLDG
+85 EKYQFLDG
-93 SWPQKFPNGVDA
+93 SWPRKFPNGIDA
-105 ANRAFQAIRRGN
+105 ANRAFQAVRQGN

-129 ASGGVWI
+129 ESGGVWI

-141 ATGAQFILDN
+141 AIGTQFILDS

-156 LIALPALAALAALGG
+156 LIVLPTLVVLAALGG

-204 NGERDELH
+204 NGERDELYH
-212 RLAGTLNRMF
+212 LAGTLNRMF

-247 AVILAECQYALE
+247 AVILAECQYALGAE
-259 SGQMAEQTAA
+259 QAEQTAA

-286 MLTLSRMERGQTQ
+286 MLTLSRMEQGQTQ

-333 PVMAEVHQDMMIRLV
+333 PVTAEVHQDMMIRLV

-361 KIMVTLTCQNDT
+361 EILVTLTCHHDT
-373 VTLTVADDGAGIA
+373 VTLTVADDGVGIE

-396 LYQVEGDRTR
+396 FYQVDGARAR

-426 GPISV
+426 GRISV
-431 ESTLGEGS
+431 ESTPGEGS
-439 RFLVTFP
+439 RFFVTFP
-446 ARQPTMGQHNTA
+446 ARQ
-458 EPTQSNSDNT
+458 E
-468 GAVSDAAPQQSDD
+468 
-481 QPASSAKQES
+481 
-491 TAPVM
+491 
-496 TGYLPRGDAIQ
+496 
-507 IALRHA
+507 
-513 GLKQA
+513 
-518 DICDLSCK
+518 
-526 LEEENGVMIYQV
+526 V
-538 EFEHGQYEYEYE
+538 ET
-550 IDAKS
+550 
-555 GKILDVDIDD
+555 

>member
-30 AVLVMSDSMEE
+30 VVLVMSDSMEE
-41 MQAKKLL
+41 MQAKKIL
-48 ETAVNHAADLL
+48 ENAVNHAADLL
-59 VYDGEDVTFLE
+59 VYDGGNVTFLE
-70 PVETYEN
+70 PVDTYED
-77 GTYLLFYD
+77 GIYLLFYD
-85 ENYRFLDG
+85 ENYQFLDG
-93 SWPQKFPNGVDA
+93 SWPRKFPNGIDA
-105 ANRAFQAIRRGN
+105 ANRAFQAVGQGN

-141 ATGAQFILDN
+141 ATGAQFILDS

-156 LIALPALAALAALGG
+156 LIALPTLVVLAALGG

-204 NGERDELH
+204 NGERDELY

-247 AVILAECQYALE
+247 AVILAECQYALGAE
-259 SGQMAEQTAA
+259 QAEQTAA

-299 LAREETDLTE
+299 LAREDTDLTE

-333 PVMAEVHQDMMIRLV
+333 PVTAEVHQDMMIRLV

-361 KIMVTLTCQNDT
+361 EILVTLTCQHDT
-373 VTLTVADDGAGIA
+373 VILTVADDGVGIE
-386 PEHQKRIFQR
+386 PEHQKHIFQR
-396 LYQVEGDRTR
+396 FYQVDGARTR

-426 GPISV
+426 GRISV
-431 ESTLGEGS
+431 ESTPGEGS

-446 ARQPTMGQHNTA
+446 ARQ
-458 EPTQSNSDNT
+458 
-468 GAVSDAAPQQSDD
+468 
-481 QPASSAKQES
+481 
-491 TAPVM
+491 
-496 TGYLPRGDAIQ
+496 
-507 IALRHA
+507 
-513 GLKQA
+513 
-518 DICDLSCK
+518 
-526 LEEENGVMIYQV
+526 EEET
-538 EFEHGQYEYEYE
+538 
-550 IDAKS
+550 
-555 GKILDVDIDD
+555 

>member
-15 WYTTLLAVLVGLVVA
+15 WYTTLLAVLVGLVAV

-41 MQAKKLL
+41 MQAKKIL
-48 ETAVNHAADLL
+48 ENAVNHAADLL
-59 VYDGEDVTFLE
+59 VYDGTDVTFLE
-70 PVETYEN
+70 PVDTYE
-77 GTYLLFYD
+77 GGIYLLFYD
-85 ENYRFLDG
+85 EKYQFLDG
-93 SWPQKFPNGVDA
+93 SWPRKFPNGIDA
-105 ANRAFQAIRRGN
+105 ANHAFQAVRQGN

-129 ASGGVWI
+129 ESGGVWI

-141 ATGAQFILDN
+141 AIGTQFILDS

-156 LIALPALAALAALGG
+156 LIVLPTLVVLAALGG

-204 NGERDELH
+204 NGERDELYH
-212 RLAGTLNRMF
+212 LAGTLNRMF

-247 AVILAECQYALE
+247 AVILAECQYALGAE
-259 SGQMAEQTAA
+259 QAEQTAA

-286 MLTLSRMERGQTQ
+286 MLTLSRMEQGQTQ

-333 PVMAEVHQDMMIRLV
+333 PVTAEVHQDMMIRLV

-361 KIMVTLTCQNDT
+361 EILVTLTCHHDT
-373 VTLTVADDGAGIA
+373 VTLTVADDGVGIE

-396 LYQVEGDRTR
+396 FYQVDGARAR

-426 GPISV
+426 GRISV
-431 ESTLGEGS
+431 ESTPGEGS
-439 RFLVTFP
+439 RFFVTFP
-446 ARQPTMGQHNTA
+446 ARQ
-458 EPTQSNSDNT
+458 
-468 GAVSDAAPQQSDD
+468 
-481 QPASSAKQES
+481 
-491 TAPVM
+491 
-496 TGYLPRGDAIQ
+496 
-507 IALRHA
+507 
-513 GLKQA
+513 
-518 DICDLSCK
+518 
-526 LEEENGVMIYQV
+526 EEEP
-538 EFEHGQYEYEYE
+538 
-550 IDAKS
+550 
-555 GKILDVDIDD
+555 

>member
-6 LSIKTRVTL
+6 LSIKTRGTL
-15 WYTTLLAVLVGLVVA
+15 WYTTLLAVLVGLVAA

-41 MQAKKLL
+41 MQAKKIL
-48 ETAVNHAADLL
+48 ENAVNHAADLM
-59 VYDGEDVTFLE
+59 VYDGTDVTFLE
-70 PVETYEN
+70 PVDTYED
-77 GTYLLFYD
+77 GIYLLFYD
-85 ENYRFLDG
+85 ENDQFLDG
-93 SWPQKFPNGVDA
+93 SWPRKFPNGIDA
-105 ANRAFQAIRRGN
+105 ANRAFQAVRQGN

-141 ATGAQFILDN
+141 ATGAQFILDSG
-151 VVRVI
+151 VRVI
-156 LIALPALAALAALGG
+156 LIALPALVVLAALGG

-204 NGERDELH
+204 NGERDELYH
-212 RLAGTLNRMF
+212 LAGTLNRMF

-247 AVILAECQYALE
+247 AVILAECQYALGAE
-259 SGQMAEQTAA
+259 QAEQTAA

-396 LYQVEGDRTR
+396 FYQVEGDRTR

-426 GPISV
+426 GHISV

-446 ARQPTMGQHNTA
+446 DRQ
-458 EPTQSNSDNT
+458 
-468 GAVSDAAPQQSDD
+468 
-481 QPASSAKQES
+481 
-491 TAPVM
+491 
-496 TGYLPRGDAIQ
+496 
-507 IALRHA
+507 
-513 GLKQA
+513 
-518 DICDLSCK
+518 
-526 LEEENGVMIYQV
+526 EETI
-538 EFEHGQYEYEYE
+538 
-550 IDAKS
+550 
-555 GKILDVDIDD
+555 

>member
-30 AVLVMSDSMEE
+30 VVLVMSDSMEE
-41 MQAKKLL
+41 MQAKKIL
-48 ETAVNHAADLL
+48 ENAVNHAADLL
-59 VYDGEDVTFLE
+59 VYDGGDVTFLE
-70 PVETYEN
+70 PVDTYQD
-77 GTYLLFYD
+77 GIYLLFYD
-85 ENYRFLDG
+85 ENYQFLDG
-93 SWPQKFPNGVDA
+93 SWPRKFPNGIDA
-105 ANRAFQAIRRGN
+105 ANRAFQAVGQGN

-141 ATGAQFILDN
+141 ATGAQFILDS

-156 LIALPALAALAALGG
+156 LIALPTLVVLAALGG

-204 NGERDELH
+204 NGERDELY

-247 AVILAECQYALE
+247 AVILAECQYALGAE
-259 SGQMAEQTAA
+259 QAEQTAA

-333 PVMAEVHQDMMIRLV
+333 PVTAEVHQDMMIRLV

-361 KIMVTLTCQNDT
+361 EILVTLTCQHGT
-373 VTLTVADDGAGIA
+373 VTLTVSDDGVGIE

-396 LYQVEGDRTR
+396 FYQVDGARAR

-426 GPISV
+426 GRISV
-431 ESTLGEGS
+431 ESTPGEGS

-446 ARQPTMGQHNTA
+446 ARQ
-458 EPTQSNSDNT
+458 
-468 GAVSDAAPQQSDD
+468 
-481 QPASSAKQES
+481 
-491 TAPVM
+491 
-496 TGYLPRGDAIQ
+496 
-507 IALRHA
+507 
-513 GLKQA
+513 
-518 DICDLSCK
+518 
-526 LEEENGVMIYQV
+526 EEET
-538 EFEHGQYEYEYE
+538 
-550 IDAKS
+550 
-555 GKILDVDIDD
+555 

>member
-41 MQAKKLL
+41 MQAKKIL
-48 ETAVNHAADLL
+48 ENAVNHAADLM
-59 VYDGEDVTFLE
+59 VYDGTDVTFLE
-70 PVETYEN
+70 PVDTYED
-77 GTYLLFYD
+77 GIYLLFYD
-85 ENYRFLDG
+85 ENYQFLDG
-93 SWPQKFPNGVDA
+93 SWPRKFPNGIDA
-105 ANRAFQAIRRGN
+105 ANRAFQAVRQGN

-141 ATGAQFILDN
+141 ATGAQFILDS

-156 LIALPALAALAALGG
+156 LIALPALAVLAALGG

-204 NGERDELH
+204 NGERDELYH
-212 RLAGTLNRMF
+212 LAGTLNRMF

-247 AVILAECQYALE
+247 AVILAECQYALGAE
-259 SGQMAEQTAA
+259 QAEQTAA

-333 PVMAEVHQDMMIRLV
+333 PVTAEVHQDMMIRLV

-361 KIMVTLTCQNDT
+361 EILVTLTCHHDT
-373 VTLTVADDGAGIA
+373 VTLTVADDGVGIE

-396 LYQVEGDRTR
+396 FYQVDGARAR

-426 GPISV
+426 GRISV
-431 ESTLGEGS
+431 ESTPGEGS
-439 RFLVTFP
+439 RFFVTFP
-446 ARQPTMGQHNTA
+446 ARQ
-458 EPTQSNSDNT
+458 
-468 GAVSDAAPQQSDD
+468 
-481 QPASSAKQES
+481 
-491 TAPVM
+491 
-496 TGYLPRGDAIQ
+496 
-507 IALRHA
+507 
-513 GLKQA
+513 
-518 DICDLSCK
+518 
-526 LEEENGVMIYQV
+526 EEET
-538 EFEHGQYEYEYE
+538 
-550 IDAKS
+550 
-555 GKILDVDIDD
+555 

>member
-15 WYTTLLAVLVGLVVA
+15 WYTTLLAVLVGLVAA

-41 MQAKKLL
+41 MQAKKIL
-48 ETAVNHAADLL
+48 ENAVNHAADLL
-59 VYDGEDVTFLE
+59 VYDGTDVTFLE
-70 PVETYEN
+70 PVDTYE
-77 GTYLLFYD
+77 GGIYLLFYD
-85 ENYRFLDG
+85 EKYQFLDG
-93 SWPQKFPNGVDA
+93 SWPRKFPNGIDA
-105 ANRAFQAIRRGN
+105 ANRAFQAVRQGN

-129 ASGGVWI
+129 ESGGVWI

-141 ATGAQFILDN
+141 AIGTQFILDS

-156 LIALPALAALAALGG
+156 LIVLPTLVVLAALGG

-204 NGERDELH
+204 NGERDELYH
-212 RLAGTLNRMF
+212 LAGTLNRMF

-247 AVILAECQYALE
+247 AVILAECQYALGAE
-259 SGQMAEQTAA
+259 QAEQTAA

-286 MLTLSRMERGQTQ
+286 MLTLSRMEQGQTQ

-333 PVMAEVHQDMMIRLV
+333 PVTAEVHQDMMIRLV

-361 KIMVTLTCQNDT
+361 EILVTLTCHHDT
-373 VTLTVADDGAGIA
+373 VTLTVADDGVGIE

-396 LYQVEGDRTR
+396 FYQVDGARARE
-406 KSGGLGLGLAMCDQ
+406 SGGLGLGLAMCDQ

-426 GPISV
+426 GRISV
-431 ESTLGEGS
+431 ESTPGEGS
-439 RFLVTFP
+439 RFFVTFP
-446 ARQPTMGQHNTA
+446 ARQ
-458 EPTQSNSDNT
+458 E
-468 GAVSDAAPQQSDD
+468 
-481 QPASSAKQES
+481 
-491 TAPVM
+491 
-496 TGYLPRGDAIQ
+496 
-507 IALRHA
+507 
-513 GLKQA
+513 
-518 DICDLSCK
+518 
-526 LEEENGVMIYQV
+526 V
-538 EFEHGQYEYEYE
+538 ET
-550 IDAKS
+550 
-555 GKILDVDIDD
+555 

>member
-41 MQAKKLL
+41 MQAKKIL
-48 ETAVNHAADLL
+48 ENAVNHAADVL
-59 VYDGEDVTFLE
+59 VYDGSDVTFLE
-70 PVETYEN
+70 PVDTYED
-77 GTYLLFYD
+77 GIYLLFYD

-93 SWPQKFPNGVDA
+93 SWPRKFPNGIDA
-105 ANRAFQAIRRGN
+105 ANRAFQAVQQGN

-129 ASGGVWI
+129 ASGGVWL

-141 ATGAQFILDN
+141 ATGAQFILDS

-156 LIALPALAALAALGG
+156 LIALPALAVLAALGG

-194 GQDLSRRIPV
+194 GQDLSRRLPV
-204 NGERDELH
+204 NGERDELY

-247 AVILAECQYALE
+247 AVILAECQYALGAE
-259 SGQMAEQTAA
+259 QAEQTAA

-299 LAREETDLTE
+299 LEREETDLTE

-320 LLPEHLTLRWELE
+320 LLPEHLTLRWALE
-333 PVMAEVHQDMMIRLV
+333 PVTAEVHQDMMIRLV

-361 KIMVTLTCQNDT
+361 EILVTLTCQHDT
-373 VTLTVADDGAGIA
+373 VTLTVADDGVGIE

-396 LYQVEGDRTR
+396 FYQVDGARAR

-426 GPISV
+426 GRISV
-431 ESTLGEGS
+431 ESTPGEGS

-446 ARQPTMGQHNTA
+446 ARQ
-458 EPTQSNSDNT
+458 
-468 GAVSDAAPQQSDD
+468 
-481 QPASSAKQES
+481 
-491 TAPVM
+491 
-496 TGYLPRGDAIQ
+496 
-507 IALRHA
+507 
-513 GLKQA
+513 
-518 DICDLSCK
+518 
-526 LEEENGVMIYQV
+526 EEET
-538 EFEHGQYEYEYE
+538 
-550 IDAKS
+550 
-555 GKILDVDIDD
+555 

>member
-41 MQAKKLL
+41 MQAKKIL
-48 ETAVNHAADLL
+48 ENAVNHAADLL
-59 VYDGEDVTFLE
+59 MYDGEDVTFLE
-70 PVETYEN
+70 PVDTYQD
-77 GTYLLFYD
+77 GIYLLFYD
-85 ENYRFLDG
+85 ENYQFLDG
-93 SWPQKFPNGVDA
+93 SWPRKFPNGIDA
-105 ANRAFQAIRRGN
+105 ANRAFQAVEQGN

-141 ATGAQFILDN
+141 ATGAQFILDS

-156 LIALPALAALAALGG
+156 LIALPTLVVLAALGG

-204 NGERDELH
+204 NGERDELY

-247 AVILAECQYALE
+247 AVILAECQYALGAE
-259 SGQMAEQTAA
+259 QAEQTAA

-299 LAREETDLTE
+299 LEREETDLTE

-320 LLPEHLTLRWELE
+320 LLPEHLTLRWALE
-333 PVMAEVHQDMMIRLV
+333 PVTAEVHQDMMIRLV

-361 KIMVTLTCQNDT
+361 EILVTLTCQHDT
-373 VTLTVADDGAGIA
+373 VTLTVADDGVGIEA
-386 PEHQKRIFQR
+386 EHQKRIFQR
-396 LYQVEGDRTR
+396 FYQVDGARAR

-426 GPISV
+426 GRISV
-431 ESTLGEGS
+431 ESTPGEGS

-446 ARQPTMGQHNTA
+446 ARQ
-458 EPTQSNSDNT
+458 
-468 GAVSDAAPQQSDD
+468 
-481 QPASSAKQES
+481 
-491 TAPVM
+491 
-496 TGYLPRGDAIQ
+496 
-507 IALRHA
+507 
-513 GLKQA
+513 
-518 DICDLSCK
+518 
-526 LEEENGVMIYQV
+526 EEEP
-538 EFEHGQYEYEYE
+538 
-550 IDAKS
+550 
-555 GKILDVDIDD
+555 

>member
-15 WYTTLLAVLVGLVVA
+15 WYTTLLAVLVGLVAA

-41 MQAKKLL
+41 MQAKKIL
-48 ETAVNHAADLL
+48 ENAVNHAADLL
-59 VYDGEDVTFLE
+59 VYDGTDVTFLE
-70 PVETYEN
+70 PVDTYE
-77 GTYLLFYD
+77 GGIYLLFYD
-85 ENYRFLDG
+85 EKYQFLDG
-93 SWPQKFPNGVDA
+93 SWPRKFPNGIDA
-105 ANRAFQAIRRGN
+105 ANRAFQAVRQGN

-129 ASGGVWI
+129 ESGGVWI

-141 ATGAQFILDN
+141 AIGAQFILDS

-156 LIALPALAALAALGG
+156 LIVLPTLVVLAALGG

-184 LRQQADSISG
+184 PRQQADSISG

-204 NGERDELH
+204 NGERDELYH
-212 RLAGTLNRMF
+212 LAGTLNRMF

-247 AVILAECQYALE
+247 AVILAECQYALGAE
-259 SGQMAEQTAA
+259 QAEQTAA

-333 PVMAEVHQDMMIRLV
+333 PVTAEVHQDMMIRLV

-361 KIMVTLTCQNDT
+361 EILVTLTCHHDT
-373 VTLTVADDGAGIA
+373 VTLTVADDGVGIE

-396 LYQVEGDRTR
+396 FYQ
-406 KSGGLGLGLAMCDQ
+406 
-420 IIRQHG
+420 
-426 GPISV
+426 
-431 ESTLGEGS
+431 
-439 RFLVTFP
+439 
-446 ARQPTMGQHNTA
+446 
-458 EPTQSNSDNT
+458 
-468 GAVSDAAPQQSDD
+468 AVSY
-481 QPASSAKQES
+481 
-491 TAPVM
+491 THL
-496 TGYLPRGDAIQ
+496 TLPTRW
-507 IALRHA
+507 
-513 GLKQA
+513 
-518 DICDLSCK
+518 S
-526 LEEENGVMIYQV
+526 V
-538 EFEHGQYEYEYE
+538 
-550 IDAKS
+550 
-555 GKILDVDIDD
+555 

>member
-15 WYTTLLAVLVGLVVA
+15 WYTTLLAMLVGLVVA

-59 VYDGEDVTFLE
+59 VYDGEDVTFSE

-77 GTYLLFYD
+77 GIYLLFYD

-222 DRLEDSFQAE
+222 DRLEDSFQADLSSVQLYE
-232 QQFISDVSHELRTPT
+232 SQADAHGGHPGRVPVRPGIWTNGRTDRRSGGHPAAGEADVSDD
-247 AVILAECQYALE
+247 
-259 SGQMAEQTAA
+259 
-269 LEVIQRQGK
+269 
-278 RMSRMTEE
+278 
-286 MLTLSRMERGQTQ
+286 RGD
-299 LAREETDLTE
+299 AD
-309 LVEVICEDQQE
+309 
-320 LLPEHLTLRWELE
+320 LE
-333 PVMAEVHQDMMIRLV
+333 P
-348 INLLNNAVRYAKS
+348 
-361 KIMVTLTCQNDT
+361 
-373 VTLTVADDGAGIA
+373 DGAGPDPA
-386 PEHQKRIFQR
+386 GTG
-396 LYQVEGDRTR
+396 GDRPDRAGGGHLRGSAGAAARASDPPMGAGTGDGGGA
-406 KSGGLGLGLAMCDQ
+406 SG
-420 IIRQHG
+420 H
-426 GPISV
+426 
-431 ESTLGEGS
+431 
-439 RFLVTFP
+439 
-446 ARQPTMGQHNTA
+446 
-458 EPTQSNSDNT
+458 
-468 GAVSDAAPQQSDD
+468 DD
-481 QPASSAKQES
+481 P
-491 TAPVM
+491 P
-496 TGYLPRGDAIQ
+496 G
-507 IALRHA
+507 H
-513 GLKQA
+513 
-518 DICDLSCK
+518 
-526 LEEENGVMIYQV
+526 
-538 EFEHGQYEYEYE
+538 
-550 IDAKS
+550 
-555 GKILDVDIDD
+555 

>member
-15 WYTTLLAVLVGLVVA
+15 WYTTLLAVLVGLVAA

-41 MQAKKLL
+41 MQAKKIL
-48 ETAVNHAADLL
+48 ENAVNHAADLL
-59 VYDGEDVTFLE
+59 VYDGTDVTFLE
-70 PVETYEN
+70 PVDTYE
-77 GTYLLFYD
+77 GGIYLLFYD
-85 ENYRFLDG
+85 EKYQFLDG
-93 SWPQKFPNGVDA
+93 SWPRKFPNGIDA
-105 ANRAFQAIRRGN
+105 ANRAFQAVRQGN

-129 ASGGVWI
+129 ESGGVWI

-141 ATGAQFILDN
+141 AIGAQFILDS

-156 LIALPALAALAALGG
+156 LIVLPTLVVLAALGG

-204 NGERDELH
+204 NGERDELYH
-212 RLAGTLNRMF
+212 LAGTLNRMF

-247 AVILAECQYALE
+247 AVILAECQYALGAE
-259 SGQMAEQTAA
+259 QAEQTAA

-333 PVMAEVHQDMMIRLV
+333 PVTAEVHQDMMIRLV

-361 KIMVTLTCQNDT
+361 EILVTLTCHHDT
-373 VTLTVADDGAGIA
+373 VTLTVADDGVGIE

-396 LYQVEGDRTR
+396 FYQVDGARAR

-426 GPISV
+426 GRISV
-431 ESTLGEGS
+431 ESTPGEGS
-439 RFLVTFP
+439 RFFVTFP
-446 ARQPTMGQHNTA
+446 ARQ
-458 EPTQSNSDNT
+458 
-468 GAVSDAAPQQSDD
+468 
-481 QPASSAKQES
+481 
-491 TAPVM
+491 
-496 TGYLPRGDAIQ
+496 
-507 IALRHA
+507 
-513 GLKQA
+513 
-518 DICDLSCK
+518 
-526 LEEENGVMIYQV
+526 EEET
-538 EFEHGQYEYEYE
+538 
-550 IDAKS
+550 
-555 GKILDVDIDD
+555 